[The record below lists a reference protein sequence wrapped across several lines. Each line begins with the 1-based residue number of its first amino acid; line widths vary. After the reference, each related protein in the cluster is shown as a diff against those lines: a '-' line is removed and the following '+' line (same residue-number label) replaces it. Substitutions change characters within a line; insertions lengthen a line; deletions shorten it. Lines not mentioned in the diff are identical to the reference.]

1 MPKYEV
7 VRLNSRGLR
16 VGETVFASDDY
27 YSAKKAFKDQE
38 NRRAAEDDGE
48 WLALYEDGELKNP
61 DNRMH
66 PKPGAVNG
74 PVTTRK
80 RPTPSAFQA
89 RAPGPAAPAPAP
101 APAQSLRDRLIAK
114 GAVDTLPRKPQTP
127 ASESS
132 EEESSDESGSE
143 YSEDGPDWIEG
154 WDPNHKHVYYFN
166 HVTEVTTWARP
177 NNEEVRPMSAKDAA
191 RRREDLLNK

>member
-1 MPKYEV
+1 MAIPSLSHSEDEQFDAQV
-7 VRLNSRGLR
+7 VEGFRGVPWDPEGL
-16 VGETVFASDDY
+16 
-27 YSAKKAFKDQE
+27 
-38 NRRAAEDDGE
+38 
-48 WLALYEDGELKNP
+48 LA
-61 DNRMH
+61 
-66 PKPGAVNG
+66 
-74 PVTTRK
+74 T
-80 RPTPSAFQA
+80 
-89 RAPGPAAPAPAP
+89 
-101 APAQSLRDRLIAK
+101 

-154 WDPNHKHVYYFN
+154 WDPPHKHVYYFN

-177 NNEEVRPMSAKDAA
+177 RDAEVRPMSAKDAA

>member
-1 MPKYEV
+1 MST
-7 VRLNSRGLR
+7 LQSRKDT
-16 VGETVFASDDY
+16 VDETIAIAS
-27 YSAKKAFKDQE
+27 
-38 NRRAAEDDGE
+38 
-48 WLALYEDGELKNP
+48 
-61 DNRMH
+61 
-66 PKPGAVNG
+66 
-74 PVTTRK
+74 T
-80 RPTPSAFQA
+80 
-89 RAPGPAAPAPAP
+89 
-101 APAQSLRDRLIAK
+101 QSLRDRLIAK

>member
-1 MPKYEV
+1 MW
-7 VRLNSRGLR
+7 S
-16 VGETVFASDDY
+16 S
-27 YSAKKAFKDQE
+27 
-38 NRRAAEDDGE
+38 RAAFPVIG
-48 WLALYEDGELKNP
+48 G
-61 DNRMH
+61 
-66 PKPGAVNG
+66 GAPMPPSPASRAWSKAATMSAGVRSRAATASSFG
-74 PVTTRK
+74 AADPFAAAASTFAD
-80 RPTPSAFQA
+80 PFAASAF
-89 RAPGPAAPAPAP
+89 AAPAPAP
-101 APAQSLRDRLIAK
+101 AAAQSLRDRLIAK

-177 NNEEVRPMSAKDAA
+177 RDAEVRPMSAKDAA

>member
-1 MPKYEV
+1 MFTPALQ
-7 VRLNSRGLR
+7 RLHSPSKSTMGR
-16 VGETVFASDDY
+16 AS
-27 YSAKKAFKDQE
+27 SAVKIA
-38 NRRAAEDDGE
+38 
-48 WLALYEDGELKNP
+48 
-61 DNRMH
+61 
-66 PKPGAVNG
+66 GAG
-74 PVTTRK
+74 
-80 RPTPSAFQA
+80 ACA
-89 RAPGPAAPAPAP
+89 GAAPQAAGSWTL
-101 APAQSLRDRLIAK
+101 AWL
-114 GAVDTLPRKPQTP
+114 DTLPRKPQTP

-177 NNEEVRPMSAKDAA
+177 NNEDVRPMSAKDAA

>member
-1 MPKYEV
+1 MWFGSQPSIQSGPSSE
-7 VRLNSRGLR
+7 
-16 VGETVFASDDY
+16 
-27 YSAKKAFKDQE
+27 YS
-38 NRRAAEDDGE
+38 
-48 WLALYEDGELKNP
+48 
-61 DNRMH
+61 
-66 PKPGAVNG
+66 
-74 PVTTRK
+74 
-80 RPTPSAFQA
+80 
-89 RAPGPAAPAPAP
+89 
-101 APAQSLRDRLIAK
+101 
-114 GAVDTLPRKPQTP
+114 LPRKPQTP

-177 NNEEVRPMSAKDAA
+177 RDAEVRPMSAKDAA